1 MSQTPWMIFPLV
13 GLLWIAPA
21 VAQDSPTTAPNTQQR
36 EIQDPQQL
44 IQGVMDKV
52 LARLQGHQ
60 EEMRRDSHRIYALV
74 EELILPH
81 FDFERM
87 SRWVLGRYWNDAT
100 PVQQAHFVEQFRN
113 LLVRTYGVALLDY
126 TDEKIQFLPSRGDPA
141 RGESTVRINIR
152 HRGNVISIDSNLY
165 LKDTAWK
172 VYDVIINGVSL
183 VANYRNSFATEIRN
197 NGMDGLINRLTDR
210 NQGKEEKSG

>member
-1 MSQTPWMIFPLV
+1 MNRTSWMFFPLL
-13 GLLWIAPA
+13 GLLWIVPA
-21 VAQDSPTTAPNTQQR
+21 LAQGTTSTVSATHQQ

-44 IQGVMDKV
+44 VQGIMDSV
-52 LARLQGHQ
+52 FSRLQGHQ

-74 EELILPH
+74 EELVLPH

-100 PVQQAHFVEQFRN
+100 QAQQVRFVEQFRN

-126 TDEKIQFLPSRGDPA
+126 TEEKIQFLPSRNDPD

-152 HRGNVISIDSNLY
+152 HRGNVVSIDSSLY
-165 LKDTAWK
+165 LKGSAWK
-172 VYDVIINGVSL
+172 VYDVVINGVSL
-183 VANYRNSFATEIRN
+183 VANYRNSFTTEIRN
-197 NGMDGLINRLTDR
+197 SGIDGLINRLADR
-210 NQGKEEKSG
+210 NQGKMEKSG